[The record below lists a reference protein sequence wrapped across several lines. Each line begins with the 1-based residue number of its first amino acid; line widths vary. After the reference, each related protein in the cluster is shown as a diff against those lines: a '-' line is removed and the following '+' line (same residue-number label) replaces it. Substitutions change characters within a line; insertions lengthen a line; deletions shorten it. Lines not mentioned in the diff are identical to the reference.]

1 MNFFFCLLI
10 SFSILVI
17 RLYVSDFENLHNLIH
32 LNDDSDTNTIFED
45 SSINDSENSKSCETT
60 PSSNVQGNEAEI
72 CEGRLKDKF
81 VSKIVINLSR

>member
-17 RLYVSDFENLHNLIH
+17 RLYVPDFENLHNLIH
-32 LNDDSDTNTIFED
+32 LNDDSDTNTIFDD
-45 SSINDSENSKSCETT
+45 SSINDAENSKSCETT

-72 CEGRLKDKF
+72 CDSGLKGKL

>member
-1 MNFFFCLLI
+1 MNFFFCLFI

-17 RLYVSDFENLHNLIH
+17 RLYVPDFENLHNLIH

-60 PSSNVQGNEAEI
+60 PSSNVQVNEAEI
-72 CEGRLKDKF
+72 CDSGLKDKF